1 MQYKLKIKY
10 EKQKWN
16 TKWVRESYRENN
28 NSADRDSDKKHLLV
42 MVAAFPELPIG
53 RHLSILLI
61 WSQIFKNLGW
71 SLGLCSPVIYNI
83 EYITPYMYLRER
95 EREILR
101 YRSLLTDEDSELI
114 RHYLV
119 AKCEHFGRKFSNYH
133 GDLSVFCFLRQDK
146 K

>member
-16 TKWVRESYRENN
+16 TEWVRERERESYRENN

-61 WSQIFKNLGW
+61 
-71 SLGLCSPVIYNI
+71 
-83 EYITPYMYLRER
+83 
-95 EREILR
+95 
-101 YRSLLTDEDSELI
+101 
-114 RHYLV
+114 
-119 AKCEHFGRKFSNYH
+119 
-133 GDLSVFCFLRQDK
+133 
-146 K
+146 